1 MEQGVPIIKA
11 CKFNRPV
18 KGGIEGVVMKK
29 NFSMDRRQSK
39 RMIMRSFSI
48 LTASVM
54 LGLSG
59 PALMAETQ
67 VQGTKNTLPNRG
79 VPLFVDIEKDLLP
92 KADAALDS
100 YYVNCC
106 FEADGKQLG
115 FEWHEMIYRLPQ
127 GSFTSTE
134 FLLMNG
140 SDDHFFPNTL
150 SEPFTQNNSIP
161 DGQLSVF
168 SSIGELKGDQ
178 KGMTLRLQSDKGNV
192 NVSLRPRKEV
202 LYNGTTGLLNLAGS
216 KSYEYAYTNM
226 DVEGTVT
233 IDGKDYK
240 VKNATAWFDRQW
252 SGAPEAV
259 SGDDPTKM
267 MSSSW
272 LWLGMPLNGDLSAAI
287 SLWDL
292 YADGGRNACATILN
306 KNGTQINVPANISY
320 DGIWTSRSSGNKYP
334 RKIHVAIPDE
344 KIDFTLES
352 LITNPDFVHS
362 DGKGAPG
369 CQVLCKA
376 EGTCQ
381 GKAFSRNVI
390 VEMIGDLC
398 GK

>member
-1 MEQGVPIIKA
+1 
-11 CKFNRPV
+11 
-18 KGGIEGVVMKK
+18 MKR
-29 NFSMDRRQSK
+29 FFFRDYQQSK
-39 RMIMRSFSI
+39 GMIIRSFSI
-48 LTASVM
+48 FTAGIM
-54 LGLSG
+54 LCLSG
-59 PALMAETQ
+59 PALAAESQ
-67 VQGTKNTLPNRG
+67 VQESKNSLPNRG
-79 VPLFVDIEKDLLP
+79 VPLFVDISKDLVP

-140 SDDHFFPNTL
+140 SENHFFPNTL
-150 SEPFTQNNSIP
+150 SEPLKQNNSIP
-161 DGQLSVF
+161 DGQLSIF

-178 KGMTLRLQSDKGNV
+178 KEMTLRLQSDKGNV
-192 NVSLRPRKEV
+192 NVVLRPRKEV

-233 IDGKDYK
+233 IDGKEYK

-259 SGDDPTKM
+259 SDGDSMKII
-267 MSSSW
+267 SSSW
-272 LWLGMPLNGDLSAAI
+272 LWLGMPLNEDLSAAV

-292 YADGGRNACATILN
+292 YADGGRNTFATILN
-306 KNGTQINVPANISY
+306 KNGTQINIPANISY
-320 DGIWTSRSSGNKYP
+320 ADIWTSSKSGNKYP
-334 RKIHVAIPDE
+334 GKVHVTIPE
-344 KIDFTLES
+344 EELDFTLEA

-362 DGKGAPG
+362 DGKGVPG
-369 CQVLCKA
+369 CQVLCNAK
-376 EGTCQ
+376 GTYQ
-381 GKAFSRNVI
+381 GKAFNRTVI

>member
-1 MEQGVPIIKA
+1 
-11 CKFNRPV
+11 
-18 KGGIEGVVMKK
+18 MKRFFFRDCQQLK
-29 NFSMDRRQSK
+29 RR
-39 RMIMRSFSI
+39 ILRSFSI
-48 LTASVM
+48 LTAGVT

-59 PALMAETQ
+59 PALIAETQ

-79 VPLFVDIEKDLLP
+79 VPLFVDISKDLLP

-127 GSFTSTE
+127 GNFTSTE

-140 SDDHFFPNTL
+140 SDNHFFPNTL
-150 SEPFTQNNSIP
+150 SEPVTQNDSIP
-161 DGQLSVF
+161 DGQLTIS
-168 SSIGELKGDQ
+168 SSIGELTGDQ
-178 KGMTLRLQSDKGNV
+178 KEMTLRLNSDKGNV

-226 DVEGTVT
+226 AVEGTVT
-233 IDGKDYK
+233 IDGKEYK

-252 SGAPEAV
+252 SGTPDAV
-259 SGDDPTKM
+259 SGADPMNM

-272 LWLGMPLNGDLSAAI
+272 LWLGMPLNDDLSAAV

-306 KNGTQINVPANISY
+306 KNGTQINVPINISY
-320 DGIWTSRSSGNKYP
+320 DDIWTSSKSGNKYP
-334 RKIHVAIPDE
+334 GKVHVAIPEE
-344 KIDFTLES
+344 KLNFTLEA

-362 DGKGAPG
+362 DGNGAPG
-369 CQVLCKA
+369 CQVLCKVK
-376 EGTCQ
+376 GTYQ

-398 GK
+398 GQ

>member
-1 MEQGVPIIKA
+1 
-11 CKFNRPV
+11 
-18 KGGIEGVVMKK
+18 MKRL
-29 NFSMDRRQSK
+29 FFRDYQQSK
-39 RMIMRSFSI
+39 RMIVHSFSI
-48 LTASVM
+48 LTAGIM
-54 LGLSG
+54 LSLSG
-59 PALMAETQ
+59 PAMAAETQ
-67 VQGTKNTLPNRG
+67 VQENKNSLPNRG
-79 VPLFVDIEKDLLP
+79 VPLFVDISKDLAP

-106 FEADGKQLG
+106 FEAGGKQLG

-127 GSFTSTE
+127 GNFTSTE

-150 SEPFTQNNSIP
+150 SEPLTQNDSIP
-161 DGQLSVF
+161 DGQLTIS
-168 SSIGELKGDQ
+168 SSIGKLKGDQ
-178 KGMTLRLQSDKGNV
+178 KEMTLSLQSDKGNV
-192 NVSLRPRKEV
+192 NVVLRPRREV
-202 LYNGTTGLLNLAGS
+202 LYNGSTGLLNLAGS

-233 IDGKDYK
+233 IDGKEYK

-252 SGAPEAV
+252 SGIPDTV
-259 SGDDPTKM
+259 SSGDPMKM

-272 LWLGMPLNGDLSAAI
+272 LWLGMPLNEDLSAAI

-292 YADGGRNACATILN
+292 YTDEGRNACATILN

-334 RKIHVAIPDE
+334 RRVHVSIPEE
-344 KIDFTLES
+344 KLDFTLES

-369 CQVLCKA
+369 CQVLCRAK
-376 EGTCQ
+376 GTYQ
-381 GKAFSRNVI
+381 GKTFNRNVI